1 MLKRRVYN
9 FTGFSTCPLEIESLI
24 RHSFPD
30 FAMGYKI
37 DFRQHIADN
46 WPATISASRAER
58 HWGMKIDYGL
68 ERTMQTMLDD
78 VRAMYTRNS

>member
-9 FTGFSTCPLEIESLI
+9 FTGFSTCPREIESLI
-24 RHSFPD
+24 ARSFAD
-30 FAMGYKI
+30 FAIGYKI

-46 WPATISASRAER
+46 WPATICASRAER

-68 ERTMQTMLDD
+68 ERTMQTMLED
-78 VRAMYTRNS
+78 VKAAYAHNS